1 MKGLS
6 VIDTSL
12 LDDVA
17 AEARSSRRRRHNRNL
32 HASDNEPCN
41 RLLNAV
47 EPDSYVP
54 PHRHLDPAKD
64 ETFAVLRGRFG
75 VIVFDNAGGVHGQH
89 WSGLIA
95 NTRINTNAKW
105 SRHFCIAPAIVRHS

>member
-17 AEARSSRRRRHNRNL
+17 AEARSSKRRRRNRNL

-47 EPDSYVP
+47 ETDSYFP
-54 PHRHLDPAKD
+54 PHRHLDPSKD
-64 ETFAVLRGRFG
+64 DT
-75 VIVFDNAGGVHGQH
+75 
-89 WSGLIA
+89 
-95 NTRINTNAKW
+95 
-105 SRHFCIAPAIVRHS
+105 